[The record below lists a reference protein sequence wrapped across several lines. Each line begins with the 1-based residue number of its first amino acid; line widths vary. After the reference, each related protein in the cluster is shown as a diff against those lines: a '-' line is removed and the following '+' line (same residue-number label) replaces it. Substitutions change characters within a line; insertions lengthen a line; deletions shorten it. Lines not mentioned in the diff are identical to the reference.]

1 MSTRDFIE
9 KDYYA
14 ALGVPKDAGAAAIKK
29 AYRKLATEL
38 HPDKNPGNSEAE
50 ARFKEVSEAYDVLS
64 DAKRRGEYDEARR
77 LFGAGGRAGVSP
89 AASPAGAAARRSTS
103 ATCSVAPAAR
113 AAARRAGASATCSAA
128 CSAGPAGT
136 ARSRSQAASG
146 PARGQDVET
155 EATLSFEEAV
165 LGVTVPLRMQSP
177 GTCPTC
183 KGSGAKPGTSPHT
196 CPVCQGA
203 GVTSRSQGAFA
214 FSEPCRNCRGTGSV
228 VDDPCPTCAG
238 NGVTTQTRTITVR
251 IPAGVKDG
259 QRIRLAGKGAPGRRG
274 GPAGDLFVVVHV
286 SEHTLFGRK
295 GDDLT
300 LTVPITFAEA
310 SLGTTLT
317 VPTLDGSVSLKVPAG
332 TASGRTLR
340 VRGHGVPGKGT
351 RGDLLV
357 TLDVAV
363 PVRLTPASARSSR
376 PWPRRWTRIR
386 GRRSPRR
393 CRREAS
399 DEQPRPGRTPS
410 GPWPRMLRSS

>member
-14 ALGVPKDAGAAAIKK
+14 ALGVPKDADAAAIKR

-38 HPDKNPGNSEAE
+38 HPDKNPGNTEAE
-50 ARFKEVSEAYDVLS
+50 TRFKEVSEAYDVLS
-64 DAKRRGEYDEARR
+64 DPKRRGEYDEARR
-77 LFGAGGRAGVSP
+77 LFGAGSRGGFTGGFPGAGGGQP
-89 AASPAGAAARRSTS
+89 FDLGDLFGGAAGG
-103 ATCSVAPAAR
+103 ATR
-113 AAARRAGASATCSAA
+113 GAGGLGDILGGLFGG
-128 CSAGPAGT
+128 AGGT

-183 KGSGAKPGTSPHT
+183 AGSGAKPGTSPHT

-228 VDDPCPTCAG
+228 VDDPCPTCSG
-238 NGVTTQTRTITVR
+238 SGVTTQTRTITVR

-259 QRIRLAGKGAPGRRG
+259 QRIRLPGKGAPGRRG

-286 SEHTLFGRK
+286 SEHPLFGRK

-310 SLGTTLT
+310 ALGTTVT
-317 VPTLDGSVSLKVPAG
+317 VPTLDGNVSLKVPAG

-340 VRGHGVPGKGT
+340 VRGRGVPGKG
-351 RGDLLV
+351 RSGDLLV
-357 TLDVAV
+357 TLEVAV
-363 PVRLTPASARSSR
+363 PVRLTPAQRKVIETLA
-376 PWPRRWTRIR
+376 
-386 GRRSPRR
+386 
-393 CRREAS
+393 EEM
-399 DEQPRPGRTPS
+399 DEDPRPQITAAVQEGADT
-410 GPWPRMLRSS
+410 

>member
-1 MSTRDFIE
+1 VSTRDFIE

-14 ALGVPKDAGAAAIKK
+14 ALGVPKDADAAVIKK
-29 AYRKLATEL
+29 AYRKLARDL
-38 HPDKNPGNSEAE
+38 HPDKNPGNTEAE
-50 ARFKEVSEAYDVLS
+50 TRFKEVSEAYDVLS
-64 DAKRRGEYDEARR
+64 DPKRRGEYDEARR
-77 LFGAGGRAGVSP
+77 LFGAGARGGFPGGFPGGGGGGQPFDLGDLFGGATTGGARAG
-89 AASPAGAAARRSTS
+89 GL
-103 ATCSVAPAAR
+103 
-113 AAARRAGASATCSAA
+113 GDLF
-128 CSAGPAGT
+128 GGLFGGGAGT
-136 ARSRSQAASG
+136 ARGRSQAASG

-183 KGSGAKPGTSPHT
+183 SGSGAKPGTSPHT

-228 VDDPCPTCAG
+228 VDDPCTTCSG
-238 NGVTTQTRTITVR
+238 SGITTQTRTITVR

-259 QRIRLAGKGAPGRRG
+259 QRIRLPGKGAPGRRG

-286 SEHTLFGRK
+286 SEHALFGRK

-300 LTVPITFAEA
+300 LTVPVSFAEA
-310 SLGTTLT
+310 ALGTTIT
-317 VPTLDGSVSLKVPAG
+317 VPTLDGNVSLKVPAG

-340 VRGHGVPGKGT
+340 VRGRGVPGKGKA
-351 RGDLLV
+351 GDLLV

-363 PVRLTPASARSSR
+363 PVRLTPAQRKV
-376 PWPRRWTRIR
+376 I
-386 GRRSPRR
+386 
-393 CRREAS
+393 EALAEEMNE
-399 DEQPRPGRTPS
+399 DPRPQITAAVQEEAQR
-410 GPWPRMLRSS
+410 

>member
-14 ALGVPKDAGAAAIKK
+14 ALGVPKDADAAAIKK
-29 AYRKLATEL
+29 AYRRLARDL
-38 HPDKNPGNSEAE
+38 HPDKNPGNTEAE
-50 ARFKEVSEAYDVLS
+50 TRFKEVSEAYDVLS
-64 DAKRRGEYDEARR
+64 DTKRRSEYDEARR
-77 LFGAGGRAGVSP
+77 LFGAGGRPGGFP
-89 AASPAGAAARRSTS
+89 GGFPAGGGGQPFDLGDLFGGAAGGGGRGGLGDLFGGLFGN
-103 ATCSVAPAAR
+103 
-113 AAARRAGASATCSAA
+113 AG
-128 CSAGPAGT
+128 AGT
-136 ARSRSQAASG
+136 ARGRSQAASG

-183 KGSGAKPGTSPHT
+183 HGSGARPGTSPHT

-214 FSEPCRNCRGTGSV
+214 FSEPCRNCRGTGQV
-228 VDDPCPTCAG
+228 VDDPCPTCTG
-238 NGVTTQTRTITVR
+238 SGITTQTRTITVR

-286 SEHTLFGRK
+286 AEHELFGRK
-295 GDDLT
+295 GEDLT

-310 SLGTTLT
+310 SLGAELT
-317 VPTLDGSVSLKVPAG
+317 VPTLDGSVTLKVPPG

-340 VRGHGVPGKGT
+340 VRGRGVPGKGR

-363 PVRLTPASARSSR
+363 PVRLTPAQRKVIETLS
-376 PWPRRWTRIR
+376 
-386 GRRSPRR
+386 
-393 CRREAS
+393 EEM
-399 DEQPRPGRTPS
+399 DEDPRPQITAAVREGAQ
-410 GPWPRMLRSS
+410 G

>member
-1 MSTRDFIE
+1 M
-9 KDYYA
+9 
-14 ALGVPKDAGAAAIKK
+14 
-29 AYRKLATEL
+29 
-38 HPDKNPGNSEAE
+38 
-50 ARFKEVSEAYDVLS
+50 
-64 DAKRRGEYDEARR
+64 
-77 LFGAGGRAGVSP
+77 
-89 AASPAGAAARRSTS
+89 
-103 ATCSVAPAAR
+103 
-113 AAARRAGASATCSAA
+113 
-128 CSAGPAGT
+128 
-136 ARSRSQAASG
+136 
-146 PARGQDVET
+146 
-155 EATLSFEEAV
+155 
-165 LGVTVPLRMQSP
+165 TVPLRMQSP

-183 KGSGAKPGTSPHT
+183 NGSGAKPGTTPHT

-286 SEHTLFGRK
+286 SEHALFGRK

-300 LTVPITFAEA
+300 LTVPVTFAEA
-310 SLGTTLT
+310 ALGTTLT

-340 VRGHGVPGKGT
+340 VRGHGVPGKG
-351 RGDLLV
+351 RKGDLLV

-363 PVRLTPASARSSR
+363 PVRLTPGAAQGDREPGR
-376 PWPRRWTRIR
+376 GDGRGPAAADHRGGAG
-386 GRRSPRR
+386 GRRAMSTTAGQDAVRSVAEDAPVFVISVAAELAGMHAQTLRQYDR
-393 CRREAS
+393 LGLV
-399 DEQPRPGRTPS
+399 RPGRTAGGGRRYSPRDVALLREVQRLS
-410 GPWPRMLRSS
+410 QEDGVNLAGIKRIIDLESRVEALQARVHELLDGARAVRAPAHGRRGRGAGRLPARPRPAEPARLGPRRLASRGSDDRQP

>member
-14 ALGVPKDAGAAAIKK
+14 ALGVPKDADAATIKK

-38 HPDKNPGNSEAE
+38 HPDKNPGNAGAE
-50 ARFKEVSEAYDVLS
+50 AKYKEVSEAYDVLS
-64 DAKRRGEYDEARR
+64 DTKRRTEYDEARR
-77 LFGAGGRAGVSP
+77 LFGGGGRPGGFPGGFPGAGGGGQPFDLGDLFGGAAGS
-89 AASPAGAAARRSTS
+89 GAAAGRG
-103 ATCSVAPAAR
+103 AGGIGDLLGGLFGGAAGGGAR
-113 AAARRAGASATCSAA
+113 A
-128 CSAGPAGT
+128 
-136 ARSRSQAASG
+136 RSQAASG

-155 EATLSFEEAV
+155 EATLSFDEAV

-183 KGSGAKPGTSPHT
+183 SGSGAKPGTSPHT

-228 VDDPCPTCAG
+228 VDNPCPTCTG
-238 NGVTTQTRTITVR
+238 SGVTTQTRAITVR

-286 SEHTLFGRK
+286 SEHSLFGRK
-295 GDDLT
+295 GQDLT

-310 SLGTTLT
+310 ALGGTVT

-332 TASGRTLR
+332 TGSGRTLR
-340 VRGHGVPGKGT
+340 VRGRGVPGKDKA
-351 RGDLLV
+351 GDLLV

-363 PVRLTPASARSSR
+363 PVRLTPAQRKVIENLA
-376 PWPRRWTRIR
+376 
-386 GRRSPRR
+386 
-393 CRREAS
+393 EEM
-399 DEQPRPGRTPS
+399 DEDPRPQITAAVARAGADR
-410 GPWPRMLRSS
+410 